1 MNTKPLLI
9 IGCSASK
16 LETKAPAL
24 DLYQGSIFTMLR
36 ANIQDLREVFEV
48 VILSAEHSLIHQE
61 SAIEPYDTEMFKK
74 TDKKALAQFVD
85 KHSKTCKRLIN
96 KLSGNRRAYGFFI

>member
-48 VILSAEHSLIHQE
+48 VILSAEHSHIHQD
-61 SAIEPYDTEMFKK
+61 SVIEFEFGEQEKSSQKECSSSNANGVLKLKK
-74 TDKKALAQFVD
+74 WAQLTVP
-85 KHSKTCKRLIN
+85 TW
-96 KLSGNRRAYGFFI
+96 